1 MQATAK
7 EFIIALDE
15 GTTNAKAVVLDSRGK
30 VIVKFSQPLAL
41 QTPRDGWVEQ
51 SGEALVAASLA
62 VIASAVAHV
71 GAENVAALA
80 ISNQRETAIGWY
92 RDSGEPINA
101 AITWQCT
108 RSAAFC
114 DTLRHD
120 RQEQRIK
127 QATGLPIAPLFSAS
141 KMRWLLDATADGR
154 LRAER
159 GEICLGTI
167 DSWLAAVESDRR
179 RSLLLRLLQCRPH
192 PVVESAPRRVGRRDA
207 SAVRYSARGV
217 AGH

>member
-30 VIVKFSQPLAL
+30 VIVKFSQPLAI

-51 SGEALVAASLA
+51 SGEALVTASLA

-80 ISNQRETAIGWY
+80 ISNQLETAIGWY

-120 RQEQRIK
+120 RQEQHIK
-127 QATGLPIAPLFSAS
+127 RATGLPIAPLFSAS
-141 KMRWLLDATADGR
+141 KMRWLLDATVDGH

-167 DSWLAAVESDRR
+167 DSWL
-179 RSLLLRLLQCRPH
+179 LWNLT
-192 PVVESAPRRVGRRDA
+192 
-207 SAVRYSARGV
+207 
-217 AGH
+217 AGEAFC